1 MTRNLSFKLFVFSFI
16 GLALLCLTPSLLF
29 ASNWNT
35 KSFDYNNLD
44 IEEIPNDFPSNT
56 SFVSI
61 ACKDYR
67 NKRWQW
73 KINTYYSNSFFWAF
87 ENGRNNRTLFIG
99 KRAGPES
106 FVITSSQARK
116 EGRDQPDFLTFR
128 VQTSDIHK
136 SLLAGEVVGKRGG
149 NSWWEECKMS
159 TNSSYSRSAETI
171 EIVEKYV
178 NLGSLVSLQKQALQQ
193 MAEWGIKKNSRFDF
207 EGARA
212 RITPEFLAYTQAEE
226 KKREAKRA
234 AEQAAKKKVEEEAKR
249 AAELA
254 AKKKVEEEAK
264 LAAELAA
271 KKKAEEE
278 AKLAAEQAAKKK
290 AEEEAKRAAELAAKK
305 KAEEEAKLAA
315 ELAAKK
321 KAEEEAKRAAELA
334 AKKKAEEPKLVA
346 ELAAKK
352 KAEEEAKLV
361 AELAAKKK
369 AEEEAKLAAEL
380 AAKKKAEEAKQLKE
394 DISLAR
400 EEAPQLY
407 EFTVQFGKEGKAG
420 DIISWSQM
428 YSRAPKLDQSWSE
441 KEFILYKNF
450 KSEAFSNKEFFSFV
464 DGKRKSLADQK
475 LAKVEKSLADLKT
488 ASLELQSLV
497 AERFGEKSAEEIS
510 ALVTKIQKNINE
522 DRPEKLLDK
531 LDELSGY
538 LQKAQVIIEEDKATK
553 QFRKSL
559 SNFKDKVKEVD
570 VGSVSKQILSQAEN
584 LSNQL
589 EDISKMALGEL
600 RILAE
605 KAERIAKIID
615 EDTVNKEKLARANK
629 EAEDRKKQ
637 KKIGEKIRAEAKK
650 LDLDLFSQK
659 WRKTDRAKLREE
671 WINTVV
677 SVDVVLLSVELAKAN
692 TIIFDYESDTPSI
705 YASNVVSI
713 SILKNPDGNAI
724 GLSRPDKFEA
734 VAEQII
740 AGKLKSAK
748 GKRGTVFGTITRIE
762 EDGKIVLGGDLS
774 HFY

>member
-149 NSWWEECKMS
+149 NSWWEECTMS

-234 AEQAAKKKVEEEAKR
+234 AE
-249 AAELA
+249 LA
-254 AKKKVEEEAK
+254 AKKKVEE
-264 LAAELAA
+264 
-271 KKKAEEE
+271 
-278 AKLAAEQAAKKK
+278 
-290 AEEEAKRAAELAAKK
+290 
-305 KAEEEAKLAA
+305 
-315 ELAAKK
+315 
-321 KAEEEAKRAAELA
+321 
-334 AKKKAEEPKLVA
+334 P
-346 ELAAKK
+346 
-352 KAEEEAKLV
+352 KLV

-570 VGSVSKQILSQAEN
+570 VGSVSKQILGQAEN

>member
-1 MTRNLSFKLFVFSFI
+1 MTSNLSFKLFVFSFI

-234 AEQAAKKKVEEEAKR
+234 AEQAAKKKVEEEAK
-249 AAELA
+249 
-254 AKKKVEEEAK
+254 

-278 AKLAAEQAAKKK
+278 AKLAAEQ
-290 AEEEAKRAAELAAKK
+290 
-305 KAEEEAKLAA
+305 
-315 ELAAKK
+315 
-321 KAEEEAKRAAELA
+321 
-334 AKKKAEEPKLVA
+334 
-346 ELAAKK
+346 
-352 KAEEEAKLV
+352 
-361 AELAAKKK
+361 AAKKK

-570 VGSVSKQILSQAEN
+570 VGSVSKQILGQAEN